1 MKSSRTHSLQYGT
14 NDHDPA
20 SHSDTALSA
29 ETIRGHESHAS
40 AHKTANIVNGSDNAF
55 QIGIRVIEVSAERL
69 ETNDGAQDALII
81 AK

>member
-1 MKSSRTHSLQYGT
+1 MESSCTYSLQYRT
-14 NDHDPA
+14 DDHDPA

-29 ETIRGHESHAS
+29 KTIRGHESHAS
-40 AHKTANIVNGSDNAF
+40 SHKTADIVDSSDNAF

-69 ETNDGAQDALII
+69 EPNDSAQDALII